1 LTQFGSGVPREVQAA
16 ANKILDDWYESLT
29 PGEQMAVELVIKV
42 HTMNGEDFP
51 FLHLIPLG
59 FPAEKLIAMVR
70 EKGYGPGRTW

>member
-1 LTQFGSGVPREVQAA
+1 
-16 ANKILDDWYESLT
+16 
-29 PGEQMAVELVIKV
+29 MAVELVIKV